1 MILITILNFILVTLA
16 LIGFT
21 LTVFGT
27 PVGIVIFMIYL
38 FKRRKLKNNKL
49 LKWSLILLSGVPILI
64 VTFACY
70 AVINLVATFFGI
82 NMLTSADGGVMP
94 IKIY

>member
-1 MILITILNFILVTLA
+1 MILITILNFILITLA

-27 PVGIVIFMIYL
+27 PVGVVLFLIYL
-38 FKRRKLKNNKL
+38 FKRRKIKSNKL
-49 LKWSLILLSGVPILI
+49 LKWSLILLSGIPILI
-64 VTFACY
+64 ITFVCY
-70 AVINLVATFFGI
+70 ALINLIATFFGVNI
-82 NMLTSADGGVMP
+82 LTSANGGIMP